1 MFATQ
6 GPRRMP
12 KRIFTW
18 IEAPLAVPQ
27 PGELVVRTCWLSLD
41 PYLSLEMVGSAR
53 NGMGRAVR
61 GRIIGKVVQSE
72 DPAFPIGSLVLG
84 TGGWQNW
91 NLLTATECELLAAD
105 ERWSATAHFGVLGAS
120 GLTAWVGMSLA
131 GPQRGDT
138 VLISAASGPVGSVCG
153 QIAAAW
159 GCRVLGT
166 AGGEQKCAAAKARYG
181 YAECLDHR
189 QPGLDRRIADLS
201 GRDIGLLY
209 ENVGAP
215 SMDAVL
221 PSMCERGTIILC
233 GLAAHYGSDAPISF
247 ANFRDFMRR
256 HLTMRSFHWKAH
268 EALLASGRAFLRDR
282 LADGKLGFDETVTQG
297 LSQAPAAYLRM
308 LSGDGLGKHIL
319 SVAPTA

>member
-84 TGGWQNW
+84 TGGWQDW

-166 AGGEQKCAAAKARYG
+166 AAANRNV
-181 YAECLDHR
+181 
-189 QPGLDRRIADLS
+189 QPQRRATAMPSASTIAS
-201 GRDIGLLY
+201 R
-209 ENVGAP
+209 A
-215 SMDAVL
+215 
-221 PSMCERGTIILC
+221 
-233 GLAAHYGSDAPISF
+233 
-247 ANFRDFMRR
+247 
-256 HLTMRSFHWKAH
+256 LT
-268 EALLASGRAFLRDR
+268 
-282 LADGKLGFDETVTQG
+282 
-297 LSQAPAAYLRM
+297 
-308 LSGDGLGKHIL
+308 DGL
-319 SVAPTA
+319 PTCQAVT